1 MQHPQSDGDKGE
13 DRLERKEGKGRRVGN
28 CPGKEVWMGLG
39 NNRRVE
45 KHLGDT
51 VTTLGLEGQAEGV
64 FAQTQGEL

>member
-1 MQHPQSDGDKGE
+1 
-13 DRLERKEGKGRRVGN
+13 
-28 CPGKEVWMGLG
+28 MGLG